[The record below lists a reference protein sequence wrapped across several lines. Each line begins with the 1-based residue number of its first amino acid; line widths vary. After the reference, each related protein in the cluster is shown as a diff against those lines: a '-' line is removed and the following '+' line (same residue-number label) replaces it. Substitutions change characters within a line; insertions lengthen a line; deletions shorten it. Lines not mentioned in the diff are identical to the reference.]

1 MKRFWTFVISF
12 VPWLLSGF
20 IFSSNFSYYKEI
32 NKPFFALPS
41 QWFSIVW
48 FTLYFL
54 IAISITILVCNNYI
68 KYEKDYKS
76 SLIFNYI
83 FNQLYLVLFFYF
95 KSPFLGF
102 VDCVLIFITSLFL
115 YYESKELNN
124 LSSKFL
130 IPYTIFSG
138 YAVVLSLAI
147 YFMNL

>member
-20 IFSSNFSYYKEI
+20 IFSSNFGYYKDI

-41 QWFSIVW
+41 QFFSIVW

-83 FNQLYLVLFFYF
+83 FNQLYTFFFFVLKNNFLGLIDSIIVLITSIVLFIEIKKIDKN
-95 KSPFLGF
+95 KS
-102 VDCVLIFITSLFL
+102 
-115 YYESKELNN
+115 Y
-124 LSSKFL
+124 FL
-130 IPYTIFSG
+130 IPYILWNIF
-138 YAVVLSLAI
+138 AFILSISIIIL
-147 YFMNL
+147 N

>member
-20 IFSSNFSYYKEI
+20 IFSSNFGYYKDI

-41 QWFSIVW
+41 QFFSIVW
-48 FTLYFL
+48 LTLYFL